1 MESQVLDLQNIKV
14 KISKIGQYFD
24 GEKVKCLF
32 VQYLVE

>member
-24 GEKVKCLF
+24 GGKVKCLF
-32 VQYLVE
+32 MYNIW